1 MAKKVSMVSLGCS
14 KNQVDAEM
22 LLATLKNNGY
32 ELTGDVS
39 QSDAVIVNTCG
50 FIQSAK
56 EEAIENILELA
67 QLKKEGTIDA
77 IIVTGCLAQ
86 RYQEELEKEF
96 PEVDAILGIGS
107 NDKICEAV
115 EKALQHQHITS
126 FGDKENLCLNG
137 DRVLTTLPHYAYLK
151 VAEGCDNWCSYCAI
165 PAIRGRFRSRPKE
178 EVIQEAKWLASQGV
192 KELIVIAQDTTRY
205 GEDLYGSYQ
214 LASLLKELAQIE
226 GIEWIRPLYCYPDKI
241 TDELLDVMAT
251 EPKVVKYFDIPIQ
264 HCNNEI
270 LKAMN
275 RKQDK
280 DMLVSLFKKIRER
293 VPNVTLRTTLI
304 TGFPG
309 ETEEQFNELCDFIE
323 EIQFDRLGCF
333 TYSAEEGTKAAEME
347 NQIDEEVKAK
357 RAEVIMEQ
365 QAIIMERLNEKKV
378 GSTIKVIVE
387 GFDKYGECYFG
398 RSEADAPDIDG
409 KVFFTSESSHVM
421 GDFINV
427 HIDEVMDYDL
437 IGTVISC

>member
-22 LLATLKNNGY
+22 LLAKLKNNGY

-39 QSDAVIVNTCG
+39 ESDAVVVNTCG

-67 QLKKEGTIDA
+67 ELKKEGTIQA

-86 RYQEELEKEF
+86 RYQDELVKEF

-107 NDKICEAV
+107 NDQICDAV
-115 EKALQHQHITS
+115 NKALNHEQTVS
-126 FGDKENLCLNG
+126 FGNKESLCLNG
-137 DRVLTTLPHYAYLK
+137 DRILTTLPHYAYLK

-165 PAIRGRFRSRPKE
+165 PMIRGRFRSRPKE
-178 EVIQEAKWLASQGV
+178 EVIKEAQWLASQGV
-192 KELIVIAQDTTRY
+192 KEVIVVAQDTTRY

-214 LASLLKELAQIE
+214 LAALLKELAKIE

-241 TDELLDVMAT
+241 TNELLEVIAN
-251 EPKVVKYFDIPIQ
+251 EPKVVKYLDIPIQ
-264 HCNNEI
+264 HCNKEI
-270 LKAMN
+270 LRAMN

-280 DMLVSLFKKIRER
+280 ETLVALFKKIREK
-293 VPNVTLRTTLI
+293 VEGITLRTTLI

-309 ETEEQFNELCDFIE
+309 ETDEQFTELCEFVD

-333 TYSAEEGTKAAEME
+333 TYSPEEGTKAAEMDC
-347 NQIDEEVKAK
+347 QIDDDVKER
-357 RAEVIMEQ
+357 RAEIIMNQ
-365 QAIIMERLNEKKV
+365 QAIIMERLNEQKIN
-378 GSTIKVIVE
+378 STIRVIVE

-409 KVFFTSESSHVM
+409 KVFFTSETSYVM
-421 GDFINV
+421 GDFVNV

-437 IGTVISC
+437 IGTVI